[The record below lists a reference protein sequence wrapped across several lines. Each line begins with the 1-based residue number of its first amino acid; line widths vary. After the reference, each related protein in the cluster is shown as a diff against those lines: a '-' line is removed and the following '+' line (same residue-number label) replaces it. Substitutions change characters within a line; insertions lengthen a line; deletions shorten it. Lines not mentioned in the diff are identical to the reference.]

1 MPLLDIATAQPSFHN
16 HIFTLGAK
24 TLLHNK
30 ILFGNDRSL
39 AFGWKSYQ
47 VPERGKN
54 YSLGSIGTQR
64 SVLVIRAV
72 ATLEPKYSVESN
84 EGHDAHDMLRRGVDS
99 GSTSGIEHQSSREDD
114 SEELDER
121 EKLRRK
127 KISAANKGNMPWNK
141 GRKHSAETL
150 QRIRERT
157 RLAMQNPKVRMKL
170 VKMGHAQSEET
181 RVKIGAGVRMGWERR
196 REKLMLQESCCFDW
210 QNLIAEASRSGFVGE
225 EELQWDS
232 YKILGEQLEQE
243 WLESVEQRKKIPRAK
258 GSKRAPKSLE
268 QRRKISEAISA
279 KWADPVFREKVCS
292 ALSRYHGVPV
302 GTERNPRRRPSG
314 ERQPRT
320 QSPIKKKVKDTD
332 NSSRIVTQSQK
343 HQIRLT
349 KSKKPLYKDPLA
361 SSKLEMIKNIRA
373 QRAATETKK
382 TEAIEQAKLLIAE
395 AEKAANALELAAMT
409 NPLAQASLTETRK
422 LIAEAIQSIQSIE
435 IGQISSH
442 EDDQH
447 PSITPV
453 DLVNHAE
460 KETYPGIHC
469 LDQTDRGK
477 VNGNLAMVS
486 SKSDIKD
493 FGFGEFNFQDLLNGK
508 DEGLPTSSTD
518 YGLLNGKNEVY
529 RTGNGNY
536 GLPPSVK
543 PSSFTERLSQFESN
557 GKISHEKELLLAGDE
572 VQTVKKEIPL
582 NSTPVTKKWVR
593 GRLVEEEEEEEEE
606 E

>member
-1 MPLLDIATAQPSFHN
+1 
-16 HIFTLGAK
+16 
-24 TLLHNK
+24 
-30 ILFGNDRSL
+30 
-39 AFGWKSYQ
+39 
-47 VPERGKN
+47 
-54 YSLGSIGTQR
+54 
-64 SVLVIRAV
+64 
-72 ATLEPKYSVESN
+72 
-84 EGHDAHDMLRRGVDS
+84 MLRRGVDS

-127 KISAANKGNMPWNK
+127 KISAANKGNTPWNK

-170 VKMGHAQSEET
+170 VKLGHAQSEET
-181 RVKIGAGVRMGWERR
+181 RIKIGAGVRMGWERR
-196 REKLMLQESCCFDW
+196 REKLMLQETCCFDW
-210 QNLIAEASRSGFVGE
+210 QNLIAEASRRGFVGE

-232 YKILGEQLEQE
+232 YKILDEQLEQE
-243 WLESVEQRKKIPRAK
+243 WLESVEQRKKLPRAK

-292 ALSRYHGVPV
+292 LPFPDITVYQSELKGSR
-302 GTERNPRRRPSG
+302 G
-314 ERQPRT
+314 EGQ
-320 QSPIKKKVKDTD
+320 V
-332 NSSRIVTQSQK
+332 
-343 HQIRLT
+343 
-349 KSKKPLYKDPLA
+349 DPLA

-395 AEKAANALELAAMT
+395 AEKAANALEVAAMT

-435 IGQISSH
+435 IGQINSH
-442 EDDQH
+442 EDAQH
-447 PSITPV
+447 PATTPV
-453 DLVNHAE
+453 ELVNHAE
-460 KETYPGIHC
+460 KKTYPGIHC
-469 LDQTDRGK
+469 LEQTDHGK
-477 VNGNLAMVS
+477 VNGTQAMVS

-493 FGFGEFNFQDLLNGK
+493 FGFGEFNFQDLFNGK
-508 DEGLPTSSTD
+508 DEGLPTSSTG

-529 RTGNGNY
+529 RTGNNDHR
-536 GLPPSVK
+536 LHPFVEPSR
-543 PSSFTERLSQFESN
+543 FTEQLSQFESN
-557 GKISHEKELLLAGDE
+557 GKIGQENELLPGGDDD
-572 VQTVKKEIPL
+572 VQLEKKEIPP

-593 GRLVEEEEEEEEE
+593 GRLVEVEVEEEE
-606 E
+606 